1 MYIYYLI
8 YFIKLFIFVINCYF
22 FENILLDEIKIKM
35 KIKMKMM
42 KLLIILQ
49 IKYYVYVYVE
59 LYCMGM
65 YVKFVLY

>member
-22 FENILLDEIKIKM
+22 FENILLDEIKIM
-35 KIKMKMM
+35 MM
-42 KLLIILQ
+42 KWLIILQ